1 MWGMHDG
8 MGWWMLFGSITFVLF
23 WGGLIAF
30 AFWFADRH
38 GRGQFPDRSQ
48 PLDIAKSRYARG
60 DITREEF
67 EQIRRDLSQGGLGA
81 ST

>member
-1 MWGMHDG
+1 MTAWVVDALWEHHVR
-8 MGWWMLFGSITFVLF
+8 IVL
-23 WGGLIAF
+23 GRLIAF
-30 AFWFADRH
+30 AFWFADRY